1 MNDLDEDA
9 RRKEMTLLRVAERS
23 ANIDFGVIGNALVT
37 GSTSDV
43 YEGSSSLEVEDSG
56 GFPERGSAYLYH
68 IDGYVPIIWKGKS
81 GNKLT
86 DVSGIDRVI
95 PAGSRV
101 TRKDDLKMI
110 NGLGPF
116 IEEKLNALGI
126 YTFEQI
132 ARMTP
137 EMEDEVNEAI
147 EFFPGRVKRDEWVNQ
162 AKLLVGS
169 EDPALT
175 DGRKTRE
182 EMRKASELVRKAE
195 ERKRA
200 QEAAEMAERE
210 ALKAQE
216 AEKLA
221 QKKARERAAKR
232 AEEMRKEI
240 EDRKSKLQELSKKER
255 EKEEALLRVAE
266 RSEGIDFG
274 IIGFATKDERDDLQ
288 KISGVGPFIE
298 EKLNALGIFK
308 FSQIARLTPEM
319 EDDVNQAIEFFIGR
333 VKRDE
338 WVKQAKSLSGNNW

>member
-1 MNDLDEDA
+1 MQPSA
-9 RRKEMTLLRVAERS
+9 SSYRTAISAEPGGW
-23 ANIDFGVIGNALVT
+23 AHFGHVKMPDYRWGIFLA
-37 GSTSDV
+37 
-43 YEGSSSLEVEDSG
+43 EQDS
-56 GFPERGSAYLYH
+56 
-68 IDGYVPIIWKGKS
+68 
-81 GNKLT
+81 
-86 DVSGIDRVI
+86 DRVI

-182 EMRKASELVRKAE
+182 EMRKASELVSKAE

-200 QEAAEMAERE
+200 QEAA
-210 ALKAQE
+210 
-216 AEKLA
+216 
-221 QKKARERAAKR
+221 KR
-232 AEEMRKEI
+232 PLGFDLGCRVWEPFGRCGGLP
-240 EDRKSKLQELSKKER
+240 RLFCSCFGTFLGCLSR
-255 EKEEALLRVAE
+255 
-266 RSEGIDFG
+266 
-274 IIGFATKDERDDLQ
+274 
-288 KISGVGPFIE
+288 
-298 EKLNALGIFK
+298 
-308 FSQIARLTPEM
+308 
-319 EDDVNQAIEFFIGR
+319 
-333 VKRDE
+333 
-338 WVKQAKSLSGNNW
+338 